1 MQQTLLFFMQG
12 IPETVG
18 VCAFSLALTRVK
30 LRWGVIFS
38 AGLVVTAIMLALRSM
53 PITFGLHTVASILLW
68 TLFIASATKVPPS
81 KSFMAVFTSMGL
93 LALLESSIYEVAVKI
108 LNEGVEKLM
117 SNAFLWKLTGLPQAI
132 VMIAMALLISRFR
145 RPLEGMWK
153 I

>member
-1 MQQTLLFFMQG
+1 
-12 IPETVG
+12 
-18 VCAFSLALTRVK
+18 
-30 LRWGVIFS
+30 
-38 AGLVVTAIMLALRSM
+38 
-53 PITFGLHTVASILLW
+53 
-68 TLFIASATKVPPS
+68 
-81 KSFMAVFTSMGL
+81 MGL